1 NYSGSNLVGN
11 SYTAA
16 IDIKNAITFPAGV
29 QQTVYLFNT
38 GTRDQWRKLNGS
50 TVSGYRAGQ
59 YLAVPQNMAGQ
70 NNFPDRIPSMHTF
83 LLRVESVSTANLG
96 ITYDKLIKNTS
107 VDNGNGTQIVWRAN
121 GNDEASLPFLV
132 MDVLGNESADRLWI
146 FSHADMSFGFD
157 NGWDGRKLKEP
168 GISQLYAMGPMGDDK
183 FQVAAVPEING
194 LLVGFDAEKEGR
206 YVLEFALSDDY
217 AEGAVFIHD
226 LHTDMKQRVVNGS
239 SYSFEAK
246 RGDTGARFRLSY
258 VEGADDEL
266 AQIQVGTVAN
276 RIVITNNTSHDYQ
289 ASVYAT
295 DGRLL
300 QRINVPAGSE
310 MKSDPMIAGG
320 YVVNLQS
327 PTTNGSA
334 KKVVIN

>member
-1 NYSGSNLVGN
+1 
-11 SYTAA
+11 
-16 IDIKNAITFPAGV
+16 
-29 QQTVYLFNT
+29 
-38 GTRDQWRKLNGS
+38 
-50 TVSGYRAGQ
+50 
-59 YLAVPQNMAGQ
+59 
-70 NNFPDRIPSMHTF
+70 
-83 LLRVESVSTANLG
+83 
-96 ITYDKLIKNTS
+96 
-107 VDNGNGTQIVWRAN
+107 
-121 GNDEASLPFLV
+121 
-132 MDVLGNESADRLWI
+132 
-146 FSHADMSFGFD
+146 
-157 NGWDGRKLKEP
+157 
-168 GISQLYAMGPMGDDK
+168 
-183 FQVAAVPEING
+183 EING
-194 LLVGFDAEKEGR
+194 LLVGFDAEKDGR
-206 YVLEFALSDDY
+206 YVLDFALSDDY

-239 SYSFEAK
+239 SYPFEAK

-295 DGRLL
+295 DGKLL